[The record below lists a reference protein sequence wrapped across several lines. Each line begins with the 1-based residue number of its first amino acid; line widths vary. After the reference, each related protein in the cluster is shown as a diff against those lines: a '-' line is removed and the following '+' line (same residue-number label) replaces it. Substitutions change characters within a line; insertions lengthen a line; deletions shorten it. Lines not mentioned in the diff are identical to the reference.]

1 MIAKPLHELRRI
13 SAHMGATEAI
23 FRACALLRL
32 SGQHDAATLVLSKIN
47 TLQQASV
54 QNVMDRTPRA
64 TDDTII
70 PPLDDPAPEPLPV
83 LPESWPFPNSGEG
96 EL

>member
-1 MIAKPLHELRRI
+1 MTAKPVHELRRI

-23 FRACALLRL
+23 FRTCALLRL

-47 TLQQASV
+47 TLQAASV

-64 TDDTII
+64 GADTII
-70 PPLDDPAPEPLPV
+70 PPADEPADVPELPT
-83 LPESWPFPNSGEG
+83 LPDSWPFPEG
-96 EL
+96 EI